1 MRKMYFAMIPKRSAL
16 EDIAVAAGVAAG
28 VVYGAKILLG
38 DEKFNEYKEKLK
50 SAVFGGGTAEA
61 PAAQG
66 PDTGLSIIDDDL
78 KAKEE
83 ESIVERIRRA
93 AKLK

>member
-16 EDIAVAAGVAAG
+16 EDIAVAASVAVG
-28 VVYGAKILLG
+28 VVYGAKMLLG

-50 SAVFGGGTAEA
+50 SAVFGGGTVAA

-66 PDTGLSIIDDDL
+66 PDTGLAIMDDDL

-93 AKLK
+93 AKKL